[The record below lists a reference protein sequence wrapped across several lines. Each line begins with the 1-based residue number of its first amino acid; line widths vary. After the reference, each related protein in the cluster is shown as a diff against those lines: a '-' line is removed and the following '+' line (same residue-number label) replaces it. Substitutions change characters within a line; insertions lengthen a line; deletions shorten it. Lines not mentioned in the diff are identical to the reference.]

1 MWHALVCITARLITC
16 PPGSRGDAATES
28 QSHAIAGKVQRMA
41 TVVPPISAAHIE
53 KLGRLT
59 AGATQLDGICETL
72 IGALVGVPNDRDS
85 QERVRTLTQ
94 GMRTS
99 SLVGMVTRLTEH
111 AGQSAGDLKQW
122 ANDVNGA
129 DVKRN
134 DMVHAIWLFQFG
146 DHAVSLKRR
155 TQSGSD
161 IRFVS
166 LADMDTILETQ
177 DRLIETGLG
186 LAKLLGAI

>member
-1 MWHALVCITARLITC
+1 MT
-16 PPGSRGDAATES
+16 
-28 QSHAIAGKVQRMA
+28 
-41 TVVPPISAAHIE
+41 TVAPPISAAHFE

-59 AGATQLDGICETL
+59 ASATQLDGICETI
-72 IGALVGVPNDRDS
+72 IGALVGVPNDKAS
-85 QERVRTLTQ
+85 QERVGILTQ

-111 AGQSAGDLKQW
+111 AGESAGDLKQW
-122 ANDVNGA
+122 AKAVNSA
-129 DVKRN
+129 DVRRN
-134 DMVHAIWLFQFG
+134 DIVHAIWLFQFG

-161 IRFVS
+161 IRLVS
-166 LADMDTILETQ
+166 LADLDTILETQ
-177 DRLIETGLG
+177 DRLIESGLG